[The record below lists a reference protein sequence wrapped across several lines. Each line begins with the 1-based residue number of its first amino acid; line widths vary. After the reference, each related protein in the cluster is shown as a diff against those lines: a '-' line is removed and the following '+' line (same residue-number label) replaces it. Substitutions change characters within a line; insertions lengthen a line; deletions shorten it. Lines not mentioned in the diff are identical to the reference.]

1 MIHDHLTGHKCLEV
15 LFISSGRLTRV
26 PVLFVTS
33 LIPHVTRESELAKP
47 YYFIAEEDLEKTKSK
62 LRREGG

>member
-1 MIHDHLTGHKCLEV
+1 MSRS
-15 LFISSGRLTRV
+15 LFISGERLTRV
-26 PVLFVTS
+26 PVSFVTS

-62 LRREGG
+62 SRKEGE